1 MAIAQYT
8 DKFWFP
14 DGTLATGI
22 AVRIFPLN
30 SNILAP
36 LFADLAGTVPLANPL
51 TTSGTG
57 TVSFFAEEGEYWMH
71 ADSEAFR
78 VPIGLPPPVDPA
90 AFSALQADVLALQIA
105 AANLEADVIAAE
117 KAAQSTLS
125 TGVFAGGDIS
135 VNGVSSSA
143 IDISSMVGYITSFE
157 IDPFNP
163 VITRVEYPGGTVEMD
178 AGALTRTATVWLM
191 DVDQN
196 IIQQALLPSNAQRRN
211 MIMLGFTA
219 QESGVIIADQSLP
232 IILQQPAN
240 QLVDLMTS
248 LGAFNI
254 SGNVIS
260 PNGANQMFNQT
271 AGTIFSQAFN
281 HFVGPIQTDDPHV
294 STTIAQTPASFR
306 HVTRSSATFGTL
318 ENLLDVGNYDVAGV
332 VTPIGGG
339 VNSSTVHRVYL
350 FANNTATEQLVLQY
364 GQFVYSSLASAV
376 ASVGSGTFVPNPL
389 TRAAAL
395 IGWIVATRTAV
406 NLSDPTQAVFVQAGK
421 FSTP

>member
-1 MAIAQYT
+1 
-8 DKFWFP
+8 
-14 DGTLATGI
+14 
-22 AVRIFPLN
+22 
-30 SNILAP
+30 
-36 LFADLAGTVPLANPL
+36 
-51 TTSGTG
+51 
-57 TVSFFAEEGEYWMH
+57 
-71 ADSEAFR
+71 
-78 VPIGLPPPVDPA
+78 
-90 AFSALQADVLALQIA
+90 
-105 AANLEADVIAAE
+105 
-117 KAAQSTLS
+117 
-125 TGVFAGGDIS
+125 
-135 VNGVSSSA
+135 
-143 IDISSMVGYITSFE
+143 
-157 IDPFNP
+157 
-163 VITRVEYPGGTVEMD
+163 
-178 AGALTRTATVWLM
+178 
-191 DVDQN
+191 
-196 IIQQALLPSNAQRRN
+196 
-211 MIMLGFTA
+211 
-219 QESGVIIADQSLP
+219 
-232 IILQQPAN
+232 LQQPAN